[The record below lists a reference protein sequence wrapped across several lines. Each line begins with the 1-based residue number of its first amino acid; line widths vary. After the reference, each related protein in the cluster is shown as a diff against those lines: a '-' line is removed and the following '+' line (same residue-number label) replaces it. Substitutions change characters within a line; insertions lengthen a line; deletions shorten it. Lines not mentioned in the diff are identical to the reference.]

1 MPLKN
6 GHTTRQE
13 RKFAENYAMTGD
25 VGYSAAKAGYKQY
38 QGGSQA
44 LQRPAVQDEIRRIQ
58 MAKLF
63 NEVLPLAVQEHIKLL
78 EDPKTPAGAKVQAV
92 KLAYDRTLGSQEGAH
107 SKAPHEM
114 STEELQAELAASK
127 LRLAALE
134 SAKADQARPI
144 IEAKASDVFE

>member
-6 GHTTRQE
+6 GRMTPKE
-13 RKFAENYAMTGD
+13 RKLAETYAVTLD
-25 VGYSAAKAGYKQY
+25 QQYAAKKAGYY
-38 QGGSQA
+38 DAGGASLA
-44 LQRPAVQDEIRRIQ
+44 MQRPAVQDEIRRIQ
-58 MAKLF
+58 LAKLF

-92 KLAYDRTLGSQEGAH
+92 KLAYDRTLGTQEGTE

-114 STEELQAELAASK
+114 TADEIQRELMASK

-134 SAKADQARPI
+134 RAKADQAKPV
-144 IEAKASDVFE
+144 IEGSLDDIF